1 MAMAAIETLDFM
13 HDGAGTYHGPMNTV
27 EELLA
32 REAARARALVERD
45 SDTLAALL
53 ADDLLHVHST
63 GQMHR
68 KDAYL
73 AYVRGPLA
81 FLSIERRGLEV
92 TMLGK
97 AALMTGAMSNVM
109 QPPGPVVPVTVHS
122 HVVQLWTASPAGW
135 RLAVFQAT
143 RLPAMDQ

>member
-1 MAMAAIETLDFM
+1 
-13 HDGAGTYHGPMNTV
+13 MNTV

-32 REAARARALVERD
+32 CEAARARALVERD
-45 SDTLAALL
+45 YGTLAALL

-63 GQMHR
+63 GQVHC

-81 FLSIERRGLEV
+81 FLSVERRGLKV
-92 TMLGK
+92 RMLGK

-109 QPPGPVVPVTVHS
+109 QPPGPAAPVTVQS
-122 HVVQLWTASPAGW
+122 HVVQLWTASSTGW

-143 RLPAMDQ
+143 RLPPTAQ